1 VDTNP
6 RKDVPPFSALQDMRA
21 RIAEVDPDQQ
31 IANPRDL
38 HAYITSEP
46 EYAQQR
52 LVATLFTIFSMLALG
67 LATVGLYSV
76 VSYGVTTRTNE
87 FGIRMALGAK
97 ASDIF
102 RIVLSSTSLN
112 VGAGVFAGVLLSV
125 IFGRFATKW
134 VNESSRDPLI
144 LGGVTLLLITAALL
158 ASFVPAQRAA
168 GVDPMVALRYE

>member
-1 VDTNP
+1 
-6 RKDVPPFSALQDMRA
+6 MRA

-168 GVDPMVALRYE
+168 AVDPMVALRYE

>member
-1 VDTNP
+1 
-6 RKDVPPFSALQDMRA
+6 MRA

-38 HAYITSEP
+38 HAYITTEP

-52 LVATLFTIFSMLALG
+52 LVGALFTIFSMLALG

-97 ASDIF
+97 APDIS
-102 RIVLSSTSLN
+102 RTVLSSTSLN

-125 IFGRFATKW
+125 IFGGFATKW
-134 VNESSRDPLI
+134 VNESSRHPLI

-158 ASFVPAQRAA
+158 ASFVPARRAA
-168 GVDPMVALRYE
+168 AVDPMVALRYE